1 MNPQTLGI
9 LGVGL
14 LVLQRNW
21 RLPRGP
27 GRTPQQRIEGGADL
41 TFQVAQMVLA
51 YQAARYVNV
60 PRKLRVTFLAALFAM
75 KLRLRKDERDFRAHG
90 HPDPHFRVYNYAA
103 EQAVYDFA
111 AAGTVTAAVAA
122 FLPDIFY
129 ENIPDWDSW

>member
-1 MNPQTLGI
+1 MDSQSLAV

-14 LVLQRNW
+14 LVLQQW
-21 RLPRGP
+21 RLPQAP
-27 GRTPQQRIEGGADL
+27 GRTNQQRVEGGAQL
-41 TFQVAQMVLA
+41 TFQVAELVLA
-51 YQAARYVNV
+51 YQATRLANV

-75 KLRLRKDERDFRAHG
+75 KLLLRKDERDFRAHG
-90 HPDPHFRVYNYAA
+90 HPDPHYRVYNYAA
-103 EQAVYDFA
+103 HQAVYDFA